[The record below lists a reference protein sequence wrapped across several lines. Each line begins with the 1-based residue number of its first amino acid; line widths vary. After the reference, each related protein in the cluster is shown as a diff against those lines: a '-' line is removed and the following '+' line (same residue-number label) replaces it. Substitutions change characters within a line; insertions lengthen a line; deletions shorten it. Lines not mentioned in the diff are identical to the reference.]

1 MYIVPV
7 WKGGSSGYRYDI
19 ELDGRVIVAGSRAP
33 LGDAARWCAGAGV
46 DGVVEV
52 WRYGGSAAAMRAP
65 VARAARFTTHEGER
79 AGPPTAVA
87 GVVWCSRRRRG
98 RSRCGRDGFFCTGRP
113 E

>member
-1 MYIVPV
+1 MSGVTRVYIVPV

-19 ELDGRVIVAGSRAP
+19 ELDGKVIVAGSRAP

-79 AGPPTAVA
+79 AGPRFVERKPFNFMASDA
-87 GVVWCSRRRRG
+87 NGG
-98 RSRCGRDGFFCTGRP
+98 
-113 E
+113 